1 MTATRL
7 LVVGGDAAPAA
18 AIRMHFE
25 AKGIEVTVAPTIDT
39 AVAAH
44 RAAPADVAIIALRPG
59 LANPLIAF
67 RELQRQPG
75 PPECIIITDDGSV
88 AAAVEAMRAGAFD
101 YVAGPCP
108 MDDLAARVML
118 AAAIRAAGAARAA
131 SPPPP
136 LEEVERRH
144 IAAVLAQVGWHQ
156 GRAARILRIS
166 PKTLYRKIRAYG
178 FRRPRRGRGG
188 AAT

>member
-1 MTATRL
+1 MTTTRL
-7 LVVGGDAAPAA
+7 LVVDGDAVAA
-18 AIRMHFE
+18 RAVRAHFE
-25 AKGIEVTVAPTIDT
+25 AKGIRVTVAPTIEA

-44 RAAPADVAIIALRPG
+44 RAAPADVAVLAARPG
-59 LANPLIAF
+59 AASALTTF
-67 RELQRQPG
+67 RELQRQHR
-75 PPECIIITDDGSV
+75 PPECIILARDGTV

-101 YVAGPCP
+101 YVAGSYTL
-108 MDDLAARVML
+108 DDLAARVTL
-118 AAAIRAAGAARAA
+118 AAAIHAAAAAGAV

-136 LEEVERRH
+136 LDEVERRH
-144 IAAVLAQVGWHQ
+144 IAAVLAEVGWHQ